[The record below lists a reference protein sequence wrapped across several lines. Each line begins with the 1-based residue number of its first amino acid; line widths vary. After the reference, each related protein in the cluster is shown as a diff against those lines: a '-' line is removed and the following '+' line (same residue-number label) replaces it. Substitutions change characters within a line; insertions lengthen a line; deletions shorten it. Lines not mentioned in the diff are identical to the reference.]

1 MRSALPNASPLA
13 VLGRPERLLLSG
25 LALFLWL
32 LLSASPTPAAEVP
45 PVTQLV
51 ERAHAQQLASERY
64 WQILLHYRGTFHGF
78 TSLID
83 DPKFFFSPAGKRDPQ
98 SELDATLQAMFD
110 GPEAERTKARCRF
123 PARYEWLSEQL
134 GIDFQPMPDAACP
147 ELAEAYRQVDPRSAT
162 LIFPSTLNN
171 SPASM
176 FGHTLINIE
185 GPYKSKLLSY
195 AVNYS
200 AFTDESNG
208 FAYAIK
214 GILGLYRGYFSILP
228 YYQKLREYADL
239 EKRDVWEYQLNLDA
253 TETRR
258 MFLHIW
264 ELRDIY
270 SDYYFFDENCAYQLL
285 FLLEAAR
292 PSLHLTDNC
301 RPWVIPIDTVRVI
314 REAGLIESSSYRPS
328 KATRIDRIASQM
340 SVAEQETTLQVLDG
354 SLAPEQLKDTGLSRE
369 AQIHVLDLATE
380 SVEFSYFK
388 RKLTKQ
394 EYRQRYLALLKTRSR
409 LGPPTPEPE
418 WEVPTRP
425 DLGHGSNRFSLG
437 AGLWKN
443 NFYQQVKIRP
453 AYHNLLDSDSG
464 YIAGSQIDFADLVLR
479 YYPKDDKVELHNL
492 NAIDIVSLSPRSR
505 FYKPVSWKVRT
516 GLIQRLFGDGDNHLV
531 FELTPGGGFCYGND
545 KVLGYGMF
553 ETELLVGGRFRD
565 NYSFGG
571 GGSVGALFNL
581 DNRWKVMASARQI
594 WHELGDGSHSS
605 TEVKL
610 DQTFVTGPASSVTLN
625 LSRQRIYQRYATDVG
640 LSWNLFW

>member
-1 MRSALPNASPLA
+1 MRSAFLKASPL
-13 VLGRPERLLLSG
+13 VLLGRPERFFFSG
-25 LALFLWL
+25 LALFICL
-32 LLSASPTPAAEVP
+32 LFAALPTLAEEVPQLSAI
-45 PVTQLV
+45 V
-51 ERAHAQQLASERY
+51 ERARAQNLASERY
-64 WQILLHYRGTFHGF
+64 WHTLLHYRDSIRGF

-83 DPKFFFSPAGKRDPQ
+83 DPDFFLSETGKVDPQ
-98 SELDATLQAMFD
+98 SELDANLQAFFAL
-110 GPEAERTKARCRF
+110 PEPERTAARCRF
-123 PARYEWLSEQL
+123 PARFEWLSEQL
-134 GIDFQPMPDAACP
+134 GIAFTPMPDASCT
-147 ELAEAYRQVDPRSAT
+147 ELADAYYHVDPRSAT
-162 LIFPSTLNN
+162 LIFPSTHNN

-208 FAYAIK
+208 FAFAVK
-214 GILGLYRGYFSILP
+214 GVLGLYRGYFSILP

-253 TETRR
+253 VETRR

-270 SDYYFFDENCAYQLL
+270 SDYFFFDENCAYQLL

-314 REAGLIESSSYRPS
+314 REAGLVESSNYRPS

-340 SVAEQETTLQVLDG
+340 SVAEQKTALRILDG
-354 SLAPEQLKDTGLSRE
+354 SLTPAQLGEEGLSRE
-369 AQIHVLDLATE
+369 EQIRILDLASE

-388 RKLTKQ
+388 KKLTKD
-394 EYRQRYLALLKTRSR
+394 EYRVRYLSLLNARSH
-409 LGPPTPEPE
+409 LGPPSPEPE
-418 WEVPTRP
+418 WVVPTRP

-437 AGLWKN
+437 AGFWKDD
-443 NFYQQVKIRP
+443 FYQQVRIRP
-453 AYHNLLDSDSG
+453 AYHNLLDSDAG

-479 YYPKDDKVELHNL
+479 YYPEHDKVELHNL
-492 NAIDIVSLSPRSR
+492 NIIDIVSLSPRSR
-505 FYKPVSWKVRT
+505 FYQPISWKVRT
-516 GLIQRLFGDGDNHLV
+516 GLMQRMFSDDDTHLV
-531 FELTPGGGFCYGND
+531 YELSPGGGFCYGND
-545 KVLGYGMF
+545 VALGYAMV
-553 ETELLVGGRFRD
+553 ESELLVSGRFRD
-565 NYSFGG
+565 SYSLGA
-571 GGSVGALFNL
+571 GGSIGAMLNL
-581 DNRWKVMASARQI
+581 GERWKILASVRQI
-594 WHELGDGSHSS
+594 WHEVGDGSHQG

-610 DQTFVTGPASSVTLN
+610 DHTLVTGPASSLN
-625 LSRQRIYQRYATDVG
+625 LNVSRQRIFDHYATDVG